1 MKPACGGALVRATVP
16 APPPFDLT
24 IGCLMPELPEVETI
38 RRGLQ
43 SVMEAERIAQVEV
56 RCADLRF
63 SLQEDFAARLEGQTI
78 DGLGRRAKSLL
89 VDLSSGDV
97 LLIHLGMSGSFRI
110 ETHATADRAGGHSHE
125 ARIHDHIVFH
135 MASGAIVLF
144 NDPRRSGYMKIV
156 PRAQL
161 GREPL
166 LSMLAPEPLGSAFSP
181 ALLAAACAG
190 KKFSLKATLL
200 FPHVVAGLGNIY
212 ACEALHRAHL
222 SPKRQASTLAL
233 RGGAPAPYTK
243 DLVDS
248 IQAVLREGI
257 VAGAASLRDAQKA
270 SRELG
275 HFQHSFRIY
284 DREGERC
291 PTEGCDGTVERF
303 VQHGC
308 STFWCRTCQK

>member
-1 MKPACGGALVRATVP
+1 MKPASDGALFGATVP
-16 APPPFDLT
+16 APPPFDRT
-24 IGCLMPELPEVETI
+24 IGCRMPELPEVETI

-43 SVMEAERIAQVEV
+43 SVMEGERIAQVEV

-97 LLIHLGMSGSFRI
+97 LLMHLGMSGSFRI
-110 ETHATADRAGGHSHE
+110 ETHATVDRAAGHPHE
-125 ARIHDHIVFH
+125 ARIHGNIVFH
-135 MASGAIVLF
+135 MASGTIVLF

-161 GREPL
+161 EREPL
-166 LSMLAPEPLGSAFSP
+166 LSMLGPEPLGSAFSP

-190 KKFSLKATLL
+190 KKVSLKATLL
-200 FPHVVAGLGNIY
+200 NQHVVAGLGNIY

-233 RGGAPAPYTK
+233 SGGAAAERTK

-248 IQAVLREGI
+248 IQVVLREGI
-257 VAGAASLRDAQKA
+257 AVGASSLRDDQKI

-275 HFQHSFRIY
+275 CFQQSFRIY
-284 DREGERC
+284 RREGERC